1 MQFCKCTAAN
11 TMQSAVHCK
20 AWLMFGIYS
29 HYEQVVVLV
38 APHITFHYI
47 VIHCITLHY
56 NGIYS
61 HYSQVVVLLAPH
73 RVGMHCHLPQ
83 PTRRYLESG
92 AWVLLLIFSLP
103 SICRYYLS
111 ISTAIESSTFTT
123 SGIWEGYF
131 YLPPCAV
138 V

>member
-1 MQFCKCTAAN
+1 
-11 TMQSAVHCK
+11 MQSAVHCK

-73 RVGMHCHLPQ
+73 RVGMHCHLPSTHPQ
-83 PTRRYLESG
+83 VSGVWSLGTSIDILPPKYMQVLSIYLYCYRKFHLHHLRYLG
-92 AWVLLLIFSLP
+92 RILVPTSLH
-103 SICRYYLS
+103 
-111 ISTAIESSTFTT
+111 
-123 SGIWEGYF
+123 
-131 YLPPCAV
+131 V